1 LLTRSTP
8 DAKSISKEILLPLLA
23 TTPNIDKLN
32 IAQVHPAPPPR
43 IQSPAM
49 KIAKTSPKI

>member
-8 DAKSISKEILLPLLA
+8 DAKSISKEILSSPLA
-23 TTPNIDKLN
+23 TTPNIDKSN
-32 IAQVHPAPPPR
+32 IAQAHSAPPPR
-43 IQSPAM
+43 IQMPAM